1 MDARERLPVGQGH
14 AQERERARI
23 GVGGGERCTR
33 IVANKFRGDL
43 TCVGR
48 NAVALVGRAAVTRAV
63 AKPVLGRFD
72 HRGVALLVLRCVH
85 LARANGC
92 PG

>member
-1 MDARERLPVGQGH
+1 MGARERLPVGQVDVH
-14 AQERERARI
+14 CRERARI

-72 HRGVALLVLRCVH
+72 HRGVALLVSRCVH